1 MASSVGIFRWEACE
15 EASVAAGVELGW
27 ASGWGVAAGL
37 WVLGVAAGCGC
48 GHVAARHH
56 GTHHPHP
63 LGRRRS
69 RCRRRGRG
77 GVLRHGRGR
86 ADGRGRAGGAGV
98 LEAGARSGRRRRR
111 PCSRCRTALLLAKAP
126 ATGSAS
132 CGHTREGC
140 GSGVAF
146 AHCAGVAEVASYGDR
161 CRPMCSRTALG
172 RRVWPRG
179 GKNVR
184 DRFISRCLWGR
195 FDLESSARERWLSRP
210 TGIGRGGQEGRRA
223 QSRQEGANRAA
234 QLQ

>member
-56 GTHHPHP
+56 GAHHTHP

-77 GVLRHGRGR
+77 GVLRHRRG
-86 ADGRGRAGGAGV
+86 GRGRAGGAGV
-98 LEAGARSGRRRRR
+98 LRAPARRRR
-111 PCSRCRTALLLAKAP
+111 PCRRCRTALLLAKAP

-132 CGHTREGC
+132 CEHTRESC
-140 GSGVAF
+140 GSGVAC
-146 AHCAGVAEVASYGDR
+146 AHCAGVAEVSRALSRLPSTDVLAVLAIAPKGLAEGRGEERTGLLAANGSTSKSHFTKVR
-161 CRPMCSRTALG
+161 CLYKRVTRKILRVAHQSPETIGG
-172 RRVWPRG
+172 REG
-179 GKNVR
+179 GK
-184 DRFISRCLWGR
+184 
-195 FDLESSARERWLSRP
+195 
-210 TGIGRGGQEGRRA
+210 
-223 QSRQEGANRAA
+223 
-234 QLQ
+234 